1 MPSSEDPKGDQT
13 PETEP
18 APASGTSGGENPP
31 PRPEDPPSEGEST
44 EAADP
49 ASASTEDPSSYYED
63 PYAFETEGSQ
73 YNPETAV
80 ATTEPAPPPAIPP
93 PPPPPPPAED
103 EEDEDDDGMLRMSFL
118 GHLEELRLR
127 IVRALMG
134 VGVAFGFSLFFSD
147 FLWDIVI
154 EPVTSALREIGVD
167 DKLIQITPMES
178 FNILWIKLPIL
189 AATFLSSPWILYQVW
204 AFIAPGLYKRER
216 RWAAPFVIIS
226 AGLFILGGMFAYF
239 IAFRYGLTFL
249 LGIGVGRGIAPMI
262 TVSEYF
268 NLFVNVMLTIGI
280 VFQMPVLIFFLTL
293 LRIVT
298 PGFLLANSRYAI
310 LIIVIVAAIITPTP
324 DVFNL
329 MLFAT
334 PMCLLFFVGVFASYL
349 LTMSRENRRI
359 PWRKI
364 LLISGLIL
372 VVIMVLLMFAATQY
386 GYQFGPKWP
395 FLTR

>member
-1 MPSSEDPKGDQT
+1 
-13 PETEP
+13 
-18 APASGTSGGENPP
+18 
-31 PRPEDPPSEGEST
+31 
-44 EAADP
+44 
-49 ASASTEDPSSYYED
+49 
-63 PYAFETEGSQ
+63 
-73 YNPETAV
+73 
-80 ATTEPAPPPAIPP
+80 
-93 PPPPPPPAED
+93 
-103 EEDEDDDGMLRMSFL
+103 MLRMSFL

-226 AGLFILGGMFAYF
+226 AGLFILGGTFAYF

-359 PWRKI
+359 PWRRI